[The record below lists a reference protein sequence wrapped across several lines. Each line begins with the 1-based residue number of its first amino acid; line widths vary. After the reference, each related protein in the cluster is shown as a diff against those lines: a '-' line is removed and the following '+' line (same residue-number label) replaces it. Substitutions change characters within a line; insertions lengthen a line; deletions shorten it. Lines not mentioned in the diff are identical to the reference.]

1 MAYITN
7 LLFEYWHIAIVAALL
22 LIISIDFFARF
33 VFPALRLASELD
45 SAIVAMKGIRSRVD
59 GDVVELGEIERKA
72 MSGPALSHLWGEYAK
87 TLHPQREDGEKGQ
100 SRIICWRAT
109 SMADTFFTEQAVVDT
124 RLKTEYYKHLPGILT
139 GLGIIGTFTGLIIG
153 LGRFKMPEIIGKDGK
168 GSIDASQMMKP
179 LDSLIE
185 SVGHAFYVSAA
196 AIALAML
203 FTYIEKSLVA
213 ARYRQV
219 ELLRELVDSMF
230 KGGAG
235 EEYLER
241 LVAAAETSA
250 TQAAHIKTV
259 LVAELKEILTT
270 LATQQIAAQ
279 AQHTGQMSADVGK
292 AISESLRPPMD
303 AISKAVEGVS
313 ANQGEAVNK
322 MLTDVLATFSA
333 QMRDMFGGQ
342 MQGMSDLLRETN
354 ESMRSTALQ
363 FEQLAANMGAAGTNT
378 VDAMGEK
385 LAKALDGMETRQ
397 QAMNTQMAAFVDQ
410 LRGTIGQSQSE
421 SSLKLQEVLTSVGD
435 QVSAVVDELR
445 RQSEAAA
452 ESQGQRQERFD
463 SATGVAIN
471 AMAEK
476 LGNALDAMEVR
487 QQAMNVQMSAFVEQL
502 RVMAGESQSES
513 SRKLQET
520 LASVGDQ
527 VAGVVAEL
535 RRQAE
540 ASAESQ
546 GQRQERFESA
556 TGAAIGSLSQQMERL
571 LAQSVETNRSLQD
584 TVAKLAAATDDAIA
598 GMNSGAETL
607 FVAASDFAKAGQ
619 GVSDTMKASTAAVEA
634 IKGASGQLTLATDGA
649 RGLFADYG
657 KTRDTFA
664 LMVTELKQ
672 TIDNAKREASMTSE
686 IIGRIEAAA
695 AQLGTAQKQSEEYLR
710 GVSEVLV
717 KAHDS
722 FAENIERTLRE
733 GNRQFQGEL
742 SSAVQLLSGAI
753 KNLGD
758 VIDDFSP
765 RK

>member
-1 MAYITN
+1 MAEITN
-7 LLFEYWHIAIVAALL
+7 ILIEYWHIVIVAVL
-22 LIISIDFFARF
+22 LIIISIGFFFRF
-33 VFPALRLASELD
+33 VVPALRLAGELRV
-45 SAIVAMKGIRSRVD
+45 AITALRDIHSRLN
-59 GDVVELGEIERKA
+59 GNVVELEEIKSKA
-72 MSGPALSHLWGEYAK
+72 MFGPALSHLWSEYAK
-87 TLHPQREDGEKGQ
+87 TLHPQSEDGENGQ
-100 SRIICWRAT
+100 SQIVRWRAT
-109 SMADTFFTEQAVVDT
+109 ALADNFFSEQAVVDT

-153 LGRFKMPEIIGKDGK
+153 LGRFKVPKDLTKVQEQLGQL
-168 GSIDASQMMKP
+168 ID
-179 LDSLIE
+179 
-185 SVGHAFYVSAA
+185 SVGHAFYVSAS

-203 FTYIEKSLVA
+203 FTWVEKSLVA

-219 ELLRELVDSMF
+219 ESLRELVDSMF

-241 LVAAAETSA
+241 LVVAAETSA
-250 TQAAHIKTV
+250 TQAAHIKNA
-259 LVAELKEILTT
+259 LVADLKEILTT

-279 AQHTGQMSADVGK
+279 AQHTGQMCADVGK
-292 AISESLRPPMD
+292 AISDALGPPME
-303 AISKAVEGVS
+303 AISKAVQGVS

-322 MLTDVLATFSA
+322 MLTDVLASFSA
-333 QMRDMFGGQ
+333 QMREMFGGQ
-342 MQGMSDLLRETN
+342 MQGMSELLRETS
-354 ESMRSTALQ
+354 ESMKATALQ
-363 FEQLAANMGAAGTNT
+363 FGQLAANMDAAGTNT

-385 LAKALDGMETRQ
+385 LAKALDGMEARQ
-397 QAMNTQMAAFVDQ
+397 QAMNAQTA
-410 LRGTIGQSQSE
+410 
-421 SSLKLQEVLTSVGD
+421 
-435 QVSAVVDELR
+435 
-445 RQSEAAA
+445 
-452 ESQGQRQERFD
+452 
-463 SATGVAIN
+463 
-471 AMAEK
+471 
-476 LGNALDAMEVR
+476 
-487 QQAMNVQMSAFVEQL
+487 AFVEQIRAL
-502 RVMAGESQSES
+502 VGESQTES
-513 SRKLQET
+513 SRKLQEVLT
-520 LASVGDQ
+520 NVGDQ

-556 TGAAIGSLSQQMERL
+556 TGAAIGSLSEQMERL

-584 TVAKLAAATDDAIA
+584 TVARLAGATDKAIA

-619 GVSDTMKASTAAVEA
+619 GVSDTMNASTAAVEA

-664 LMVTELKQ
+664 MMVTELKQ
-672 TIDNAKREASMTSE
+672 TVENAKREASMTSE
-686 IIGRIEAAA
+686 IISKIEAAA
-695 AQLGTAQKQSEEYLR
+695 AQLGAAQKESEEYLR

-722 FAENIERTLRE
+722 FAENVERTMRE
-733 GNRQFQGEL
+733 GNRAFQGEL

-758 VIDDFSP
+758 TIDDFSP

>member
-1 MAYITN
+1 MADTTKI
-7 LLFEYWHIAIVAALL
+7 LVEYWHIAIVAVLLL
-22 LIISIDFFARF
+22 LISAGFFTRF
-33 VFPALRLASELD
+33 VFPALRLSRELD
-45 SAIVAMKGIRSRVD
+45 SAIAALKDIRSRIN
-59 GDVVELGEIERKA
+59 GNVVELGEIESKA
-72 MSGPALSHLWGEYAK
+72 MSGPALSHLWSEYAK
-87 TLHPQREDGEKGQ
+87 TLHPQREDGENGQ
-100 SRIICWRAT
+100 SRIVRWRAT
-109 SMADTFFTEQAVVDT
+109 SLADTFFSEQAVVDT

-153 LGRFKMPEIIGKDGK
+153 LGRFKVPKDLTKVQEQLGQL
-168 GSIDASQMMKP
+168 ID
-179 LDSLIE
+179 

-203 FTYIEKSLVA
+203 FTWIEKSLVA

-250 TQAAHIKTV
+250 TQAAHIKNA
-259 LVAELKEILTT
+259 LVADLKEILTT
-270 LATQQIAAQ
+270 LANQQIAAQ
-279 AQHTGQMSADVGK
+279 AQHTGQMSVDVGK
-292 AISESLRPPMD
+292 AISESLGPPMD
-303 AISKAVEGVS
+303 AISKAVQGVS

-342 MQGMSDLLRETN
+342 MQGMSDLLRETS
-354 ESMRSTALQ
+354 ESMRATALQ
-363 FEQLAANMGAAGTNT
+363 FGQLAANMDAAGTNT

-385 LAKALDGMETRQ
+385 LGKALDGMEARQ
-397 QAMNTQMAAFVDQ
+397 QAMNAQMAAFVDQ
-410 LRGTIGQSQSE
+410 IR
-421 SSLKLQEVLTSVGD
+421 
-435 QVSAVVDELR
+435 
-445 RQSEAAA
+445 
-452 ESQGQRQERFD
+452 
-463 SATGVAIN
+463 
-471 AMAEK
+471 
-476 LGNALDAMEVR
+476 ALV
-487 QQAMNVQMSAFVEQL
+487 
-502 RVMAGESQSES
+502 GESQSES
-513 SRKLQET
+513 SRKLQEVLT
-520 LASVGDQ
+520 SVGDQ

-556 TGAAIGSLSQQMERL
+556 TGAAIGSLSEQMERL

-584 TVAKLAAATDDAIA
+584 TVAKLAGATDKAIS

-607 FVAASDFAKAGQ
+607 YVAASDFRQGGSRRGGHHAGIHRSGRGDQGGIGPTHARHRRRAKPVRRLRQDARHLLADGQ
-619 GVSDTMKASTAAVEA
+619 
-634 IKGASGQLTLATDGA
+634 
-649 RGLFADYG
+649 
-657 KTRDTFA
+657 
-664 LMVTELKQ
+664 
-672 TIDNAKREASMTSE
+672 
-686 IIGRIEAAA
+686 RIEANHRQRQARGFDDFRDHRA
-695 AQLGTAQKQSEEYLR
+695 HRSPRRPSLGRRRRNPRNTC

-722 FAENIERTLRE
+722 FAENVERTLRE

>member
-1 MAYITN
+1 MAEMANIWT
-7 LLFEYWHIAIVAALL
+7 EYWHIVIVAALL
-22 LIISIDFFARF
+22 ILISIGFFFRF
-33 VFPALRLASELD
+33 VVPALRLAGELKA
-45 SAIVAMKGIRSRVD
+45 AIAALRDIRSRLN
-59 GDVVELGEIERKA
+59 GNVVELGEIESKA
-72 MSGPALSHLWGEYAK
+72 MPGPALFHLWSEYAK
-87 TLHPQREDGEKGQ
+87 TLHPQSKDGENGQ
-100 SRIICWRAT
+100 SQIVRWRAT
-109 SMADTFFTEQAVVDT
+109 ALADNFFSEQAVVDT

-153 LGRFKMPEIIGKDGK
+153 LGRFKVPKDLTKVQEQLGQL
-168 GSIDASQMMKP
+168 ID
-179 LDSLIE
+179 

-203 FTYIEKSLVA
+203 FTWVEKSLVA

-219 ELLRELVDSMF
+219 ESLRELVDSMF

-241 LVAAAETSA
+241 LANAAETSA
-250 TQAAHIKTV
+250 TQAAHIKNA
-259 LVAELKEILTT
+259 LVADLKEILTT

-279 AQHTGQMSADVGK
+279 AQHTGQISADVGK
-292 AISESLRPPMD
+292 AISEALGPPME
-303 AISKAVEGVS
+303 AISKAVQGVS

-322 MLTDVLATFSA
+322 MLTDVLASFSA
-333 QMRDMFGGQ
+333 QMREMFGGQ
-342 MQGMSDLLRETN
+342 MQGMSELLRETS
-354 ESMRSTALQ
+354 ESMKATALQ
-363 FEQLAANMGAAGTNT
+363 FGQLAANMDAAGTNT

-385 LAKALDGMETRQ
+385 LAKALDGMEARQ
-397 QAMNTQMAAFVDQ
+397 QAMNAQTA
-410 LRGTIGQSQSE
+410 
-421 SSLKLQEVLTSVGD
+421 
-435 QVSAVVDELR
+435 
-445 RQSEAAA
+445 
-452 ESQGQRQERFD
+452 
-463 SATGVAIN
+463 
-471 AMAEK
+471 
-476 LGNALDAMEVR
+476 
-487 QQAMNVQMSAFVEQL
+487 AFVEQIRAL
-502 RVMAGESQSES
+502 VGESQTES
-513 SRKLQET
+513 SRKLQEVLT
-520 LASVGDQ
+520 NVGDQ

-546 GQRQERFESA
+546 GHRQERFESA
-556 TGAAIGSLSQQMERL
+556 TGAAIGSLTEHMERL

-584 TVAKLAAATDDAIA
+584 TVARLAGATDKAIA

-672 TIDNAKREASMTSE
+672 TVENAKREASMTSE
-686 IIGRIEAAA
+686 IISKIEAAA
-695 AQLGTAQKQSEEYLR
+695 AQLGTAQKESEEYLR

-722 FAENIERTLRE
+722 FAENVERTMRE
-733 GNRQFQGEL
+733 GNRAFQGEL

-758 VIDDFSP
+758 TIDDFSP

>member
-1 MAYITN
+1 MEIVGF
-7 LLFEYWHIAIVAALL
+7 LRDYWHTVLVAMLLL
-22 LIISIDFFARF
+22 LICIDFWQRF
-33 VFPALRLASELD
+33 IRPASQLEIELD
-45 SAIVAMKGIRSRVD
+45 SAIVALKDIRSRID
-59 GDVVELGEIERKA
+59 GNIVELLEIESKA
-72 MSGPALSHLWGEYAK
+72 MSGSSLSHLWGEYAK
-87 TLHPQREDGEKGQ
+87 TLHPQREDGDNGQ
-100 SRIICWRAT
+100 SQIVRWRAT
-109 SMADTFFTEQAVVDT
+109 ALADTFFSEQAVVDA
-124 RLKTEYYKHLPGILT
+124 RLKTEYFKHVPGILT

-153 LGRFKMPEIIGKDGK
+153 LGRFEVPKDLTKVQEQLGQL
-168 GSIDASQMMKP
+168 ID
-179 LDSLIE
+179 
-185 SVGHAFYVSAA
+185 SVGHAFYVSAF

-203 FTYIEKSLVA
+203 FTWREKSIVA

-219 ELLRELVDSMF
+219 EILRELVDSMF

-241 LVAAAETSA
+241 LVAAVETSA
-250 TQAAHIKTV
+250 TQAAHIKNA
-259 LVAELKEILTT
+259 LVADLKEILTT
-270 LATQQIAAQ
+270 LTTQQIAAQ
-279 AQHTGQMSADVGK
+279 AQHTGQISVDVGK
-292 AISESLRPPMD
+292 AISESLGAPME
-303 AISKAVEGVS
+303 AISKAVQGVS

-342 MQGMSDLLRETN
+342 MQGMSDLLRETS
-354 ESMRSTALQ
+354 ESMKFTALQ
-363 FEQLAANMGAAGTNT
+363 FGQLAANMDAAGTNT

-385 LAKALDGMETRQ
+385 LGKALDG
-397 QAMNTQMAAFVDQ
+397 
-410 LRGTIGQSQSE
+410 
-421 SSLKLQEVLTSVGD
+421 
-435 QVSAVVDELR
+435 
-445 RQSEAAA
+445 
-452 ESQGQRQERFD
+452 
-463 SATGVAIN
+463 
-471 AMAEK
+471 
-476 LGNALDAMEVR
+476 MEVR
-487 QQAMNVQMSAFVEQL
+487 QQAMNAQMAAFVDQIRGL
-502 RVMAGESQSES
+502 VDESQSES
-513 SRKLQET
+513 SRKLQEVLT
-520 LASVGDQ
+520 SVGDQ

-556 TGAAIGSLSQQMERL
+556 TGAAIGSLSEQMERL

-584 TVAKLAAATDDAIA
+584 TVAKLAGATDKAIS

-607 FVAASDFAKAGQ
+607 YVAASDFAKAGQ
-619 GVSDTMKASTAAVEA
+619 GVADTMRASTAAVEA

-649 RGLFADYG
+649 RSLFADYG
-657 KTRDTFA
+657 KTRDTFS
-664 LMVTELKQ
+664 LMVSELKQ

-686 IIGRIEAAA
+686 IIGRIESAA
-695 AQLGTAQKQSEEYLR
+695 AQLGTAQKESEEYLR

-722 FAENIERTLRE
+722 FAENVERTLRE

>member
-1 MAYITN
+1 MADVYSIWVD
-7 LLFEYWHIAIVAALL
+7 YWHIAIVAALL
-22 LIISIDFFARF
+22 ILISIGFLFRF
-33 VFPALRLASELD
+33 VIPAVRLEGELKA
-45 SAIVAMKGIRSRVD
+45 AIAALWDIRSHLD
-59 GDVVELGEIERKA
+59 GNVVELGEIKSKA
-72 MSGPALSHLWGEYAK
+72 MSGPALSHLWTEYAK
-87 TLHPQREDGEKGQ
+87 TLHPQSEDGNNGQ
-100 SRIICWRAT
+100 SKIVRWRAT
-109 SMADTFFTEQAVVDT
+109 ALADNFFSEQSIVDT

-153 LGRFKMPEIIGKDGK
+153 LGRFKVPKDLTKVQEQLGQL
-168 GSIDASQMMKP
+168 ID
-179 LDSLIE
+179 

-203 FTYIEKSLVA
+203 FTWVEKSLVA

-219 ELLRELVDSMF
+219 ESLRELVDSLF

-241 LVAAAETSA
+241 LANAAETSA
-250 TQAAHIKTV
+250 TQAAHIKSA

-292 AISESLRPPMD
+292 AISESLGPPME
-303 AISKAVEGVS
+303 AIAKAVQGVS

-322 MLTDVLATFSA
+322 MLTDVLASFSA

-342 MQGMSDLLRETN
+342 MQGMSELLRETS
-354 ESMRSTALQ
+354 ESMKATALQ
-363 FEQLAANMGAAGTNT
+363 FGQLAANMDAAGTNT

-385 LAKALDGMETRQ
+385 LAKALDGMEARQ
-397 QAMNTQMAAFVDQ
+397 QVMNTQTAAFVEQ
-410 LRGTIGQSQSE
+410 IRALVGESQTE
-421 SSLKLQEVLTSVGD
+421 SSLKLQEVLT
-435 QVSAVVDELR
+435 
-445 RQSEAAA
+445 
-452 ESQGQRQERFD
+452 
-463 SATGVAIN
+463 N
-471 AMAEK
+471 
-476 LGNALDAMEVR
+476 
-487 QQAMNVQMSAFVEQL
+487 
-502 RVMAGESQSES
+502 
-513 SRKLQET
+513 
-520 LASVGDQ
+520 VGDQ

-556 TGAAIGSLSQQMERL
+556 TGAAIGSLSEQMERL

-584 TVAKLAAATDDAIA
+584 SVARLAGATDKAIV

-672 TIDNAKREASMTSE
+672 TVENAKREASMTSE
-686 IIGRIEAAA
+686 IISKIEAAA
-695 AQLGTAQKQSEEYLR
+695 VQLGAAQKESEEYLR

-722 FAENIERTLRE
+722 FAENVERTMRE
-733 GNRQFQGEL
+733 GNRAFQGEL

-758 VIDDFSP
+758 TIDDFSP